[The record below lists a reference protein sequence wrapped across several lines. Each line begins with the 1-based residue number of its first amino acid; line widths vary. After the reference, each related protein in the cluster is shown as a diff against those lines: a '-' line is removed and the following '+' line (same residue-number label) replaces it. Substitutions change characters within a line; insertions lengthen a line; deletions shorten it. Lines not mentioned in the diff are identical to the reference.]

1 MKKQKLVFSWGLT
14 KKIFL
19 FNLVDLTLSKRL
31 LQMHRIGC
39 NLSAF
44 PNGKTKL
51 YRYKKLAVNTN
62 LTLYHLL
69 HKQIEAKVK
78 CPFNN

>member
-1 MKKQKLVFSWGLT
+1 MKKQRLLVFSWSLKK
-14 KKIFL
+14 KKI
-19 FNLVDLTLSKRL
+19 NLVDLTLSKRL

-69 HKQIEAKVK
+69 H
-78 CPFNN
+78 